1 MNISLATGDVYIVLK
16 NRASTVQPCRNS
28 QPVVAKKPAVS
39 NGTAGVSFT
48 SAKQLF

>member
-28 QPVVAKKPAVS
+28 QPGVAKKPAVS